1 MPSFLPY
8 LRTRKVIFWGTHA
21 VIFHVGRRGG
31 ERRRERRERP
41 KDQFVTGRERE
52 EKEREREEAAGRR
65 GHPQLATIG
74 R

>member
-1 MPSFLPY
+1 MRSFF
-8 LRTRKVIFWGTHA
+8 TESEEWA
-21 VIFHVGRRGG
+21 RGK
-31 ERRRERRERP
+31 RERRP

-65 GHPQLATIG
+65 GHPQLATIS

>member
-1 MPSFLPY
+1 MRSFFTL
-8 LRTRKVIFWGTHA
+8 VEEWA
-21 VIFHVGRRGG
+21 RGG
-31 ERRRERRERP
+31 ERERP